1 MTEDL
6 ESTLAELGG
15 EYRRMVVQMK
25 AAYAPKPW
33 WRSEYLKAAAI
44 AGLFLLPTV
53 AALSIRDNSAPATSA
68 PREYLLAHVATDAAI
83 AELVRT
89 QRPDGGWANDFLT
102 RQNAQALAGATD
114 DSARLAYRKAMR
126 HLRLKGYAR

>member
-15 EYRRMVVQMK
+15 EYRQMVVQMK

-53 AALSIRDNSAPATSA
+53 VALSSREFSRSASPF
-68 PREYLLAHVATDAAI
+68 PHEYLLAHEATDVAI